1 MASDPQASPRSNARL
16 RSGTRIGAVV
26 STFHRELTQAMLESA
41 RRELEAAGLRR
52 EDFLVVEVPGSFE
65 LPLVARSL
73 AVRED
78 IAAVLCLG
86 LVLKGETT
94 HDQFIA
100 SAASLGIAQVALATD
115 KPVLFGVLTCD
126 TLEQARARAL
136 APENGGV
143 HDKGREVAR
152 AAIETL
158 AALETTK
165 TIGKQALRMG
175 FGAPSSTRGVET

>member
-1 MASDPQASPRSNARL
+1 
-16 RSGTRIGAVV
+16 
-26 STFHRELTQAMLESA
+26 
-41 RRELEAAGLRR
+41 
-52 EDFLVVEVPGSFE
+52 
-65 LPLVARSL
+65 
-73 AVRED
+73 VRED

-94 HDQFIA
+94 HDQYIA
-100 SAASLGIAQVALATD
+100 RAASLGIAQVALATD

-136 APENGGV
+136 SPEQGGT

-158 AALETTK
+158 EALESTK
-165 TIGKQALRMG
+165 NIGKQARRMG
-175 FGAPSSTRGVET
+175 FGAPAGSSEVGA